1 MRAGLRTNAKVVG
14 NKSTPASV
22 VGPTV
27 APYLYIPY
35 HTVSYVVGSSS
46 SVARKG
52 APPTRSRQYRCSSV
66 RPSATACRY
75 SAARRARYRRCR
87 SAFVSGR
94 VVVIAESYRAT
105 LHVATRA
112 SSGPGRCPS
121 TAGHGQGRRGR
132 ASRNGATGA
141 DNRKCAHS
149 NGHARTARTPP
160 PGGSMRTVALVSMKG
175 GSGKTTAADC

>member
-121 TAGHGQGRRGR
+121 TAGHGQGRR
-132 ASRNGATGA
+132 AGAAG
-141 DNRKCAHS
+141 
-149 NGHARTARTPP
+149 GP
-160 PGGSMRTVALVSMKG
+160 PGTGPPAPTSEYRVLVSPIG
-175 GSGKTTAADC
+175 CDFPAYGLLAA